1 MLFCNLTGLEWWF
14 RFTMALAVYNNHKT
28 TLPSLTKKQ
37 ALVINIISFP
47 QFATKLNQVKFLAR
61 TPGVFSTPLKYHY
74 VSSKAIFSQLCVRYF
89 ISFQL
94 TLLSHSLM
102 CKELLLICCVKDKV
116 TVYCNCLQWTFRQ
129 SASLHFDLKKL
140 MNTKNLKT
148 TFS

>member
-1 MLFCNLTGLEWWF
+1 
-14 RFTMALAVYNNHKT
+14 MALAVYNNHKT

-74 VSSKAIFSQLCVRYF
+74 VSSKAIFCQLCVRYF

-94 TLLSHSLM
+94 TLLSLSFGEKKIIVSLS
-102 CKELLLICCVKDKV
+102 CK
-116 TVYCNCLQWTFRQ
+116 RQ
-129 SASLHFDLKKL
+129 SYSEHLGKVQAYILI
-140 MNTKNLKT
+140 
-148 TFS
+148 

>member
-1 MLFCNLTGLEWWF
+1 
-14 RFTMALAVYNNHKT
+14 MALAVYNNHKT

-37 ALVINIISFP
+37 AVVINIISFP

-94 TLLSHSLM
+94 TLLSLSFDVQKIIVNLL
-102 CKELLLICCVKDKV
+102 CK
-116 TVYCNCLQWTFRQ
+116 RQ
-129 SASLHFDLKKL
+129 SYSLL
-140 MNTKNLKT
+140 
-148 TFS
+148 